1 MADYELHAPSTQ
13 HPRMPKHQ
21 VCHDGPTV
29 GFVLRKTTNP
39 PIHTRLLYTPCIV
52 ASLKACAQ
60 LASVL
65 QFIQHQYA
73 LWQSHKTRLKG
84 VSMPPRPPMGARGH
98 ASAHYNCNQHTT
110 VVAMRTLIAVH
121 MLVKKGKGPA
131 IWADARTVNKTK
143 VRRVQ
148 QHSTPYNCPTKD
160 CNCPSAYQE
169 LYGGGNCA
177 CGPSTSTRFCTP
189 CSVTLGIDKEQPAS
203 NSYPRA

>member
-1 MADYELHAPSTQ
+1 MLQHAFLCCSTAAANTPPRQNSARDRALMPKTTQMHAPWQIMSCMHQ
-13 HPRMPKHQ
+13 HLHMPKHQ

-29 GFVLRKTTNP
+29 GFALREATKS

-65 QFIQHQYA
+65 QLIQHQYA
-73 LWQSHKTRLKG
+73 LRQSHKTRLKG
-84 VSMPPRPPMGARGH
+84 VSMPPRPPMGARGY

-110 VVAMRTLIAVH
+110 VVVMRTLIAVH

-148 QHSTPYNCPTKD
+148 
-160 CNCPSAYQE
+160 
-169 LYGGGNCA
+169 
-177 CGPSTSTRFCTP
+177 
-189 CSVTLGIDKEQPAS
+189 
-203 NSYPRA
+203 